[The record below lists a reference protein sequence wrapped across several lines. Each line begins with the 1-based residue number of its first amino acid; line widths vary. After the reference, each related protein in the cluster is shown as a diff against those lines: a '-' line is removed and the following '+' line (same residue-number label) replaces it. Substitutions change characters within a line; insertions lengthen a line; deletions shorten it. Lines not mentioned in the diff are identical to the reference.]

1 MAVRFVK
8 SGIHWNY
15 EDVRRDLRIYR
26 LEDPRFEGCHISV
39 YLSGDYHAKDKK
51 GNYYGYIN
59 KRFIRKKVSRLAK
72 MFNLF
77 EKNVLE
83 TLDGT
88 LTERIKKV
96 KHRNAER
103 RTKLAGIDWKMHNGK
118 FGILKKSSKQNVNVM
133 APRESE
139 RSRCK
144 RPSILKKPGHTNFK
158 NFKTIPKNRVRITKR
173 MEIVQEKEMSN

>member
-8 SGIHWNY
+8 SGLHWNY
-15 EDVRRDLRIYR
+15 EDVRSDLRIYR

-39 YLSGDYHAKDKK
+39 YLSGDYHAKDQKD
-51 GNYYGYIN
+51 NYYGYIH

-103 RTKLAGIDWKMHNGK
+103 RTKLAGIDWKMHIGK
-118 FGILKKSSKQNVNVM
+118 FGTLKNSSKQNLNVM
-133 APRESE
+133 GPRESG

-144 RPSILKKPGHTNFK
+144 RPSILKKPGKTNSK
-158 NFKTIPKNRVRITKR
+158 NFKTILKNRVRITKR
-173 MEIVQEKEMSN
+173 IEMVQEKEILN